1 MTAAIISALVHGAST
16 AAARSPGAGTSPVSA
31 IPVSGTFDDGNGPG
45 TFSGTLDISRFDGR
59 AGALV
64 AVGTI
69 DGTLTNALGITNPV
83 ADPPVSLPVENVSV
97 PNAAGPSPSP
107 PVPTPTAPQE

>member
-1 MTAAIISALVHGAST
+1 MNLRRFGPVMTAAIIATLILGANSVAAHG
-16 AAARSPGAGTSPVSA
+16 PGAGPSAVSA
-31 IPVSGTFDDGNGPG
+31 IAVSGKFDDGNGPG

-69 DGTLTNALGITNPV
+69 DGTLTNALGITNTV
-83 ADPPVSLPVENVSV
+83 ADRPVSLPVENVRVASS
-97 PNAAGPSPSP
+97 AG
-107 PVPTPTAPQE
+107 

>member
-1 MTAAIISALVHGAST
+1 MTAAVVSVFVLGAST
-16 AAARSPGAGTSPVSA
+16 VAGHSPGAGTSPVSA

-69 DGTLTNALGITNPV
+69 DGTLTNALGITNTV
-83 ADPPVSLPVENVSV
+83 ADRPVILPVEYVSV
-97 PNAAGPSPSP
+97 SSSAGPY
-107 PVPTPTAPQE
+107 